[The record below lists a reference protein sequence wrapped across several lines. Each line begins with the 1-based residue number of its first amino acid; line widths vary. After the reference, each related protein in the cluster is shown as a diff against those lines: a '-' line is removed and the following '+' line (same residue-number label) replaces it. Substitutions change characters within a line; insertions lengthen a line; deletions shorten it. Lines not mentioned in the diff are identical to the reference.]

1 MAQDELAIRLWA
13 DHLAFSMIH
22 RGGVYIRT
30 EVRWK
35 IRFRRRSRVER
46 LLARLHVERLR
57 QRRRDQEEVLEQII
71 AQFERDGCDADTVDG
86 FRSIEPMLN
95 GLYSFGWGYTT
106 EIVEETQ

>member
-1 MAQDELAIRLWA
+1 M
-13 DHLAFSMIH
+13 
-22 RGGVYIRT
+22 
-30 EVRWK
+30 
-35 IRFRRRSRVER
+35 
-46 LLARLHVERLR
+46 
-57 QRRRDQEEVLEQII
+57 EQII

>member
-1 MAQDELAIRLWA
+1 MTRCKFTFDDGHVWNG
-13 DHLAFSMIH
+13 FSH
-22 RGGVYIRT
+22 GSTWNGFDDVAVT
-30 EVRWK
+30 K
-35 IRFRRRSRVER
+35 
-46 LLARLHVERLR
+46 
-57 QRRRDQEEVLEQII
+57 EVLEQII

>member
-1 MAQDELAIRLWA
+1 MTRCKFTFD
-13 DHLAFSMIH
+13 DCHVS
-22 RGGVYIRT
+22 RGI
-30 EVRWK
+30 
-35 IRFRRRSRVER
+35 FNSVER

>member
-1 MAQDELAIRLWA
+1 MGRSPRLF
-13 DHLAFSMIH
+13 DDPSRGCVHPNRSKVDRDPLQIH
-22 RGGVYIRT
+22 
-30 EVRWK
+30 
-35 IRFRRRSRVER
+35 FRRRSRVER

>member
-1 MAQDELAIRLWA
+1 
-13 DHLAFSMIH
+13 
-22 RGGVYIRT
+22 
-30 EVRWK
+30 
-35 IRFRRRSRVER
+35 VER